1 MSETLLRADLHI
13 HSVLSP
19 CAQREMLPHCIVFEA
34 LQKKL
39 DVIAVTDHNACEN
52 VGLTMELG
60 QRFGLWVVPGIEV
73 ESKEEIHLLC
83 FFPTLELLTLFNRE
97 VDANLSRIPI
107 NEEIWGEEWV
117 IDEEGAIKAK
127 KEYLLTYPTQLSA
140 EELITLARK
149 YQGFVVP
156 SHIDRASYSV
166 LANLGFIPREW
177 GIETVEISSWQKA
190 ETLRGNIN
198 LGEYVL
204 VSFSDAHSLSEIGRT
219 FTLLEIQKRDWTSL
233 LQALTTRKFFPHQ
246 N

>member
-1 MSETLLRADLHI
+1 MPESLLRADLHI

-19 CAQREMLPHCIVFEA
+19 CAQREMLPHCIVLEA

-73 ESKEEIHLLC
+73 ESKEEIHFLC
-83 FFPTLELLTLFNRE
+83 FFPTLDLLALFNRE

-107 NEEIWGEEWV
+107 NEEIWGEEWI
-117 IDEEGAIKAK
+117 IDEEGGIKTK

-177 GIETVEISSWQKA
+177 GVETIEISSWQKA
-190 ETLRGNIN
+190 ETLRGNVN

-246 N
+246 S